1 MIHKSIERFLEGAIY
16 KMDGVVIPK
25 CEVKE
30 QREVY
35 RDCAILTFSLSHP
48 LTVKQLMYALEG
60 NHGLVLMYHHMRS
73 KDTDFGHS
81 LCFFQQPGTGEM
93 FQLDCST
100 NSEGKITKVNIKIY
114 SSLERMVAELR
125 HQLDRVSKVSGQFA
139 YQIKEHELVSNFL

>member
-25 CEVKE
+25 CELKE

-35 RDCAILTFSLSHP
+35 RDCAILTFSLPQP
-48 LTVKQLMYALEG
+48 LTVKQLQYVLDG
-60 NHGLVLMYHHMRS
+60 THGMVQMYHHMRS

-93 FQLDCST
+93 FQLDCTT
-100 NSEGKITKVNIKIY
+100 NSAGKITKVDIKIY
-114 SSLERMVAELR
+114 TSLERMVAELR
-125 HQLDRVSKVSGQFA
+125 HQLDRISNVSGQFA
-139 YQIKEHELVSNFL
+139 YRIEDHELVSNFL

>member
-25 CEVKE
+25 CELKDK
-30 QREVY
+30 REVY
-35 RDCAILTFSLSHP
+35 RDCAILTFNLSHP
-48 LTVKQLMYALEG
+48 LTVKQFEYALEG
-60 NHGLVLMYHHMRS
+60 THGLVQMYHHMRS
-73 KDTDFGHS
+73 KDTDFGQS
-81 LCFFQQPGTGEM
+81 LCFFKEPGTGEM

-100 NSEGKITKVNIKIY
+100 NSVGKITTVNVKLY

-139 YQIKEHELVSNFL
+139 YRIEDHELVSHFL